1 MNLTKNYVTTILII
15 GREIMHSLGINLL
28 FDKAEISWDTAKV
41 HMQPPEILQGDWI
54 ETLEQELLFTHD
66 PATMDAESIQDIIK
80 PNIVQQ
86 I

>member
-1 MNLTKNYVTTILII
+1 
-15 GREIMHSLGINLL
+15 
-28 FDKAEISWDTAKV
+28 
-41 HMQPPEILQGDWI
+41 MQPPEILQGDWI

-80 PNIVQQ
+80 SNIVQQ